1 MTDPD
6 HQPGNDSRK
15 WLWWSYALLGGLL
28 LYRLAYIASGLIE
41 LSQDEALF
49 WLQSKHLA
57 WSYYSKPLMTACTQY
72 LGTAIWGDNAFG
84 VRFFSPVIS
93 AIIGVFCLR
102 FCAREINARF
112 GFVVTLVANAI
123 PLLIVGSNL
132 MTIDPLSVMFW
143 VAAAVVGWRAV
154 QPDGKMRYWIWVGVW
169 MGFGFLS
176 KYTALFQWLCWAV
189 FFWLWKP
196 ARPHLRRPGP
206 YLALLVNVI
215 LAAPVLI
222 WNAQNHW
229 VTVFHV
235 GGRADFGHTLNFT
248 LRYFFEFLGSEIAL
262 LNPVFFVGMVWAGIA
277 MWRMQPR
284 DPRMV
289 YFFCMGAPEVFAYL
303 LQSFHAR
310 VLPNWIAPAVLPFVF
325 IMVLYWD
332 QYGQRPWIRR
342 SFYSGLVL
350 GLAAMICL
358 TDTDLT
364 RVVTG
369 HYLPMSIDPLRRVR
383 GWQSTAT
390 VVNEARLN
398 LLKAGKPAFIICPDY
413 ASTSEITFYLP
424 EARAAVPG
432 PPIVYCWDAQ
442 QPITEFHF
450 WPEYQFWRRTG
461 DNAIYV
467 NLIQLVAGTSR
478 PVTVSEAPPED
489 LKRRFRSVK
498 YLGLYHGDFRGRPVR
513 YFQLFE
519 CLDQLP
525 VTDSKPADAGS
536 TAGQTR
542 VAPAAG

>member
-1 MTDPD
+1 LIDQD

-15 WLWWSYALLGGLL
+15 WLWWSYAVLGGLL

-41 LSQDEALF
+41 LEQDEALF

-57 WSYYSKPLMTACTQY
+57 LSYYSKPPMTACTQF

-84 VRFFSPVIS
+84 VRFFSPVFS
-93 AIIGVFCLR
+93 AIIGLFCLR
-102 FCAREINARF
+102 FCAREINARV
-112 GFVVTLVANAI
+112 GFALVLISNAI

-143 VAAAVVGWRAV
+143 TAATVVGWRAA
-154 QPDGKMRYWIWVGVW
+154 QPDGAMRHWFWVGVW

-196 ARPHLRRPGP
+196 ARPHLHRPGP
-206 YLALLVNVI
+206 YLALMVNVV

-229 VTVFHV
+229 VTVTHV

-248 LRYFFEFLGSEIAL
+248 LHYLVEFFVSELAL
-262 LNPVFFVGMVWAGIA
+262 LNPVFFVGMVWALIA
-277 MWRMQPR
+277 LWRMQPR

-289 YFFCMGAPEVFAYL
+289 YFFCMGAPLVFAYT

-310 VLPNWIAPAVLPFVF
+310 VLGNWIAPAVLPFLFV
-325 IMVLYWD
+325 MVLYWD
-332 QYGQRPWIRR
+332 QYRQRPWVRR
-342 SFYSGLVL
+342 TYYGGLIL
-350 GLAAMICL
+350 GLTAMIIL
-358 TDTDLT
+358 TDTDLIGIA
-364 RVVTG
+364 TG

-383 GWQSTAT
+383 GWQSTAR
-390 VVNEARLN
+390 VVSEARLN
-398 LLKAGKPAFIICPDY
+398 LLKEGRPVFIICPEY
-413 ASTSEITFYLP
+413 GSTSLVTFYLP

-432 PPIVYCWDAQ
+432 PPIVYCWGAE

-478 PVTVSEAPPED
+478 PVAVSETPPED
-489 LKRRFRSVK
+489 LTRRFRSVK

-513 YFQLFE
+513 WFQLFE
-519 CLDQLP
+519 CRDQLP
-525 VTDSKPADAGS
+525 ATGSEPANAGS
-536 TAGQTR
+536 TADNTS
-542 VAPAAG
+542 AALAVD

>member
-1 MTDPD
+1 MINQDR
-6 HQPGNDSRK
+6 QLGNDDRK
-15 WLWWSYALLGGLL
+15 WLGWSYAVLGGLL
-28 LYRLAYIASGLIE
+28 LYRLAYLASGLTE

-57 WSYYSKPLMTACTQY
+57 LSYYSKPPLTACTQY

-84 VRFFSPVIS
+84 VRFFAPVFS

-102 FCAREINARF
+102 FCAREISARF
-112 GFVVTLVANAI
+112 GFVVLLISNAI

-143 VAAAVVGWRAV
+143 VAATVVGWRAV
-154 QPDGKMRYWIWVGVW
+154 QPDGAPRHWFWVGLW

-189 FFWLWKP
+189 FFWLWRP
-196 ARPHLRRPGP
+196 ARIHLRRPGP
-206 YLALLVNVI
+206 YLALLVNVL
-215 LAAPVLI
+215 LATPVLI

-235 GGRADFGHTLNFT
+235 GGRADFGRTLDFT
-248 LRYFFEFLGSEIAL
+248 LRYFFEFLGSEIVL

-277 MWRMQPR
+277 MWRQRPR
-284 DPRMV
+284 DPLMV
-289 YFFCMGAPEVFAYL
+289 YFFSMGAPLVFAYL

-310 VLPNWIAPAVLPFVF
+310 VLGNWIAPAVLPFLLV
-325 IMVLYWD
+325 MVLYWD
-332 QYGQRPWIRR
+332 PYRQRPWVRR
-342 SFYSGLVL
+342 NYYTGLIL
-350 GLAAMICL
+350 GLAAMIVL
-358 TDTDLT
+358 TDTDIIG
-364 RVVTG
+364 RVSG
-369 HYLPMSIDPLRRVR
+369 YYLPMSIDPLRRLR
-383 GWQSTAT
+383 GWQSTAAVAET
-390 VVNEARLN
+390 ARQN
-398 LLKAGKPAFIICPDY
+398 LLKEGKPAFILCPDY
-413 ASTSEITFYLP
+413 ASTSEVTFYLP
-424 EARAAVPG
+424 QARAGVPG
-432 PPIVYCWDAQ
+432 SPIVYCWDAE

-489 LKRRFRSVK
+489 LLRRFRTVK
-498 YLGLYHGDFRGRPVR
+498 YLGLFHGDFRGRPVR

-525 VTDSKPADAGS
+525 PATAKPAEGGAATS
-536 TAGQTR
+536 NTRTAFSR
-542 VAPAAG
+542 S

>member
-1 MTDPD
+1 M
-6 HQPGNDSRK
+6 
-15 WLWWSYALLGGLL
+15 LGGLL
-28 LYRLAYIASGLIE
+28 LYRLAYLASGLIE

-57 WSYYSKPLMTACTQY
+57 LSYYSKPPMTACTQF

-84 VRFFSPVIS
+84 VRFFSPVFS

-112 GFVVTLVANAI
+112 GFVVTLIANAI

-143 VAAAVVGWRAV
+143 MAATVVGWRAV
-154 QPDGKMRYWIWVGVW
+154 QPDGAMRHWLWVGVW

-176 KYTALFQWLCWAV
+176 KYTELFQWLCWAV
-189 FFWLWKP
+189 FFWLWRP
-196 ARPHLRRPGP
+196 ARPHLKRPGP
-206 YLALLVNVI
+206 YLALLVNFV
-215 LAAPVLI
+215 LALPVLI

-229 VTVFHV
+229 VTVTHV
-235 GGRADFGHTLNFT
+235 GGRADFGHTFNFT
-248 LRYFFEFLGSEIAL
+248 LRYFFEFLGSEVAL

-277 MWRMQPR
+277 LWCRQPR

-289 YFFCMGAPEVFAYL
+289 YFFSMGAPLVFAYV

-310 VLPNWIAPAVLPFVF
+310 VLGNWIAPALLPFLFV
-325 IMVLYWD
+325 MGLYWD
-332 QYGQRPWIRR
+332 QYRQRRWVRR
-342 SFYSGLVL
+342 TYYAGLIL
-350 GLAAMICL
+350 GLTAMIIL
-358 TDTDLT
+358 TDTDLIGIA
-364 RVVTG
+364 TG

-383 GWQSTAT
+383 GWQSTAR
-390 VVNEARLN
+390 VVSEARLN
-398 LLKAGKPAFIICPDY
+398 LLKEGRPVFIICPEY
-413 ASTSEITFYLP
+413 GSTSLVTFYLP

-432 PPIVYCWDAQ
+432 PPIVYCWGAE

-478 PVTVSEAPPED
+478 PKAESEAPPED
-489 LKRRFRSVK
+489 LTRRFRSVK

-513 YFQLFE
+513 WFQLFE
-519 CLDQLP
+519 CRDQLP
-525 VTDSKPADAGS
+525 VTRSQPAAAGS
-536 TAGQTR
+536 TANNSR
-542 VAPAAG
+542 AALAMN